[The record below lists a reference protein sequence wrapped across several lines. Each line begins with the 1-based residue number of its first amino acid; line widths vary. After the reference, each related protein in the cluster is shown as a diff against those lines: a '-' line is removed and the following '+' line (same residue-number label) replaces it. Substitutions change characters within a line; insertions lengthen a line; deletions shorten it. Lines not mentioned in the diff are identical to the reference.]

1 MILKSTMS
9 NSTENNVKTTAFAT
23 VPSIGNWFVFDLETN
38 GLYKDVEEIFCLVI
52 YDIIRNKT
60 HVYRPDTI
68 IDGLKYLATAD
79 VLIGHNILFYDIP
92 VLNKLYPEFVFKN
105 IHIIDTLVC
114 TRLIWPK
121 EELETLDT
129 EIYPDVPTKLKG
141 SASLKAWGYRLSD
154 NKIEFKDFTQWSPE
168 METYCIQ
175 DVNVTTKLFNHIQAK
190 KYPESALKLE
200 HDFAIAISKQIVSG
214 FPFDLDAALDL
225 VDVLKDKKQELEKEL
240 QIAFPPLIEET
251 IFIPKVNN
259 KLKGYIKDIP
269 FTKTREVKF
278 NPGSRQ
284 QTVERLV
291 QKYNWKPENVTEKGN
306 PILNDDILESLPFPE
321 AKLLAEYQLVKKR
334 LGQISEGNNAWT
346 KLVYPEDGK
355 IHGDVITNGCITGR
369 CAHRN
374 PNLGQVTAAYSP
386 YGKECRALFHAPKGY
401 VLIGVDAKALELR
414 CLAGYLS
421 YWDQG
426 EYGSV
431 VIDPEQDIHIYNQ
444 KLFDVET
451 RDIAKRLLYGILY
464 GCGASKAGSIVDP
477 NCKDLEQ
484 QKELGRKA
492 ITSFMNGVPAL
503 KQLKKQIDICIST
516 RGYLIGLDRRQ
527 LFCRAAFKGLNV
539 LLQSAGAILMKQVV
553 VNLHKQLKDREL
565 IYDRDWMQVAMIHD
579 EIQLACHPEFQDL
592 VKEEALKAFPKAQ
605 EFFKFGCLIEG
616 DAKVGYTWLDCH

>member
-1 MILKSTMS
+1 MALRLEM
-9 NSTENNVKTTAFAT
+9 NNCTENNVKHSVFTS
-23 VPSIGNWFVFDLETN
+23 VPTSGNWFVFDLETN
-38 GLYKDVEEIFCLVI
+38 GLYRDVKEIFCLVI
-52 YDIIRNKT
+52 YDIIRDKT
-60 HVYRPDTI
+60 IVYRPDTI
-68 IDGLKYLATAD
+68 VDGLKYLATAD
-79 VLIGHNILFYDIP
+79 VLIGHNVLFYDIP
-92 VLNKLYPEFVFKN
+92 VINKLYPNINLNN
-105 IHIIDTLVC
+105 IHVIDTLVC

-121 EELETLDT
+121 EELETLDS
-129 EIYPDVPTKLKG
+129 EIYPDVPSKLKG

-154 NKIEFKDFTQWSPE
+154 NKIEFKDFNSWSPE

-175 DVNVTTKLFNHIQAK
+175 DVNVTKKLFDHINVKQYPQASL
-190 KYPESALKLE
+190 YLE
-200 HDFAIAISKQIVSG
+200 HEFAIAISKQIVSG

-225 VDVLKDKKQELEKEL
+225 VDVLNNKKKELEDQL
-240 QIAFPPLIEET
+240 QIAFPPIVEET

-259 KLKGYIKDIP
+259 KAKGYIKDVP
-269 FTKTREVKF
+269 FTKKREIKF

-284 QTVERLV
+284 QTIERLF
-291 QKYNWKPENVTEKGN
+291 QKYNWKPTVKTEKGN
-306 PILNDDILESLPFPE
+306 PILNDDVLESLPFPE
-321 AKLLAEYQLVKKR
+321 AKFLAEYQLVKKR

-374 PNLGQVTAAYSP
+374 PNTGQVPAVYSP
-386 YGKECRALFHAPKGY
+386 YGKECRSLFHAPKDY

-421 YWDQG
+421 YWDNG

-431 VIDPEQDIHIYNQ
+431 VIDPEQDIHVYNQ
-444 KLFDVET
+444 KLFNVET

-484 QKELGRKA
+484 QKQLGRNA
-492 ITSFMNGVPAL
+492 INSFMKGVPAL
-503 KQLKKQIDICIST
+503 KELKNQIEVCISQ

-539 LLQSAGAILMKQVV
+539 LLQSAGAIIMKQVV
-553 VNLHKQLKDREL
+553 VNLHKQLESCGL
-565 IYDRDWMQVAMIHD
+565 IYDQDWMQVAMIHD
-579 EIQLACHPEFQDL
+579 EIQLACLPNCQEL
-592 VKEEALKAFPKAQ
+592 VKEQALKAFPKAQ

-616 DAKVGYTWLDCH
+616 DAKIGYTWLDCH